1 MFLVDMHAVR
11 RTGAIEA
18 TMSTEHKAQRASRK
32 ERTSMTEARAAEN
45 RADQGRTEQGRTD
58 QAVQRQTTPGAALSA
73 GRIVDAD
80 GKGKT
85 HIANGVVAKI
95 AGIAAREIEGVHELS
110 SSGLSNLAT
119 RITRG
124 DTRATGVS
132 VEVGEREAAVDLA
145 AVMEYGVSIPQV
157 AEAVRRNVMDRIHEM
172 TGLLVKE
179 VNIDVSD
186 LYFPEDEA
194 TSQPRVQ

>member
-1 MFLVDMHAVR
+1 
-11 RTGAIEA
+11 
-18 TMSTEHKAQRASRK
+18 MSTEHKAQRASRK

-186 LYFPEDEA
+186 LYFPEDET